1 MYFFSSFTFSSPSLC
16 SSLSFFSA
24 GPLFQPGNFWWR
36 FYLSWVHLAW
46 LEVFGDVRDAAAKHS
61 TEHIC
66 THVHTHTYRPRVYL
80 GQMSTVP
87 RLRSSLLDCA
97 LTSSRRTVKARLP
110 DHTPEFLVPQ
120 VWVGHEACSCQGRQ
134 MLLAH
139 TDEWEEL
146 TPEGNSQVFLPFPI
160 TLPKDMG

>member
-1 MYFFSSFTFSSPSLC
+1 MSEMLQLNIP
-16 SSLSFFSA
+16 
-24 GPLFQPGNFWWR
+24 QN
-36 FYLSWVHLAW
+36 
-46 LEVFGDVRDAAAKHS
+46 
-61 TEHIC
+61 
-66 THVHTHTYRPRVYL
+66 THVHMCTLTHERARARAHTHTHTHTHTYRPRVYL
-80 GQMSTVP
+80 GQTSTAP

-97 LTSSRRTVKARLP
+97 LTSSGRTVKARLP
-110 DHTPEFLVPQ
+110 DCTPEFLVPQ